1 MLMESLAFFSFFSV
15 NTVPYRQHLRWVKET
30 NYCMFHS
37 IKLLKMSCGKRCKW
51 HFRDP
56 KLKNLGGGHAPR
68 SPKFCRLRR
77 YNVFSPHAYT
87 FKISLYAPE
96 TILNKFKFVGHKYY
110 SKDKINLFWR
120 RSLIKK

>member
-15 NTVPYRQHLRWVKET
+15 NTVLYRQHLRRVKET

-56 KLKNLGGGHAPR
+56 KLKNLGGGMPPEAL
-68 SPKFCRLRR
+68 SSVD
-77 YNVFSPHAYT
+77 YGATT
-87 FKISLYAPE
+87 FFLHMRTPSKSHSTPLKLY
-96 TILNKFKFVGHKYY
+96 
-110 SKDKINLFWR
+110 
-120 RSLIKK
+120 